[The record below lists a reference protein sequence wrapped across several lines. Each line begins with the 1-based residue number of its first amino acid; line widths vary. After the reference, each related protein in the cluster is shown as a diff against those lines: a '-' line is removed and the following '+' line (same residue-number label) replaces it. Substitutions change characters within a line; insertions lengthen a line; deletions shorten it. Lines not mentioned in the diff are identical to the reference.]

1 MPTMTSERVRLTARI
16 PEHLRETLEQ
26 AAGLQGAT
34 LSQFVVQSAFAEAQ
48 RVLERET
55 LIHLSQRD
63 AQKVFGLL
71 AHPPKPNRA
80 LKAAVHASRT
90 PLRG

>member
-1 MPTMTSERVRLTARI
+1 MSTMTAERVRLTARI
-16 PEHLRETLEQ
+16 PERLRQTLEQ
-26 AAGLQGAT
+26 AAELQGAT
-34 LSQFVVQSAFAEAQ
+34 LNQFVVQSAFAEAQ

-71 AHPPKPNRA
+71 EHPPKPNRE
-80 LKAAVHASRT
+80 LKAAVKAGRT
-90 PLRG
+90 LLRA